1 MISYGL
7 DFLLFCLGIMVLT
20 GTAILVVQAVREMR
34 QPPPK
39 LNLCD
44 ECSRQLE
51 EYKKPTLEQPL

>member
-1 MISYGL
+1 MIRDGL
-7 DFLLFCLGIMVLT
+7 DFLLTCLGVTALT
-20 GTAILVVQAVREMR
+20 ATAILAVQAVREMR

-51 EYKKPTLEQPL
+51 EYKKPTLEQLL